1 MTVKVHLI
9 SQYKNYRMLTN
20 TRKLEFRNGVCV
32 VEFQSADEANNFVKA
47 IAENPALTPYCRVST
62 MEGAAA
68 VSASHEAQA
77 SQTGIKV
84 GAQTSEV
91 PPQLALTTS
100 GVTQQMAFA
109 QAEVEPQS
117 REGGEPADDGQPQ
130 GEPVLGDQPQGD
142 AQPASQPAQQLTL
155 KLTNKGGA

>member
-32 VEFQSADEANNFVKA
+32 VEFQSTDEANNFVKA

-77 SQTGIKV
+77 SQSGIKV

-91 PPQLALTTS
+91 PPQLALTTN

-109 QAEVEPQS
+109 QADVDPQSQS
-117 REGGEPADDGQPQ
+117 REGQI
-130 GEPVLGDQPQGD
+130 GDQID
-142 AQPASQPAQQLTL
+142 AQPEQVNDQVNEQPASQPAQQLTL

>member
-32 VEFQSADEANNFVKA
+32 VEFQSADEAKNFVKA

-109 QAEVEPQS
+109 QAEENPQS
-117 REGGEPADDGQPQ
+117 REVATQSSEEPIGE
-130 GEPVLGDQPQGD
+130 EPVVDQSSTEQ
-142 AQPASQPAQQLTL
+142 AQPSSTAPAQLTL

>member
-32 VEFQSADEANNFVKA
+32 VEFQSVDEANNFVKA

-77 SQTGIKV
+77 SQSGIKV

-91 PPQLALTTS
+91 PPQLALTTN

-109 QAEVEPQS
+109 QAEMDPQSQS
-117 REGGEPADDGQPQ
+117 REGSKDAQSSN
-130 GEPVLGDQPQGD
+130 DQPQGD
-142 AQPASQPAQQLTL
+142 AQPASQPAQQLTF

>member
-32 VEFQSADEANNFVKA
+32 VEFQSADEAKNFVKA

-109 QAEVEPQS
+109 QAEENPQS
-117 REGGEPADDGQPQ
+117 REVATQSREEPIGE
-130 GEPVLGDQPQGD
+130 EPVVDQSSTEQ
-142 AQPASQPAQQLTL
+142 AQSSSTAPAQLTL

>member
-1 MTVKVHLI
+1 
-9 SQYKNYRMLTN
+9 MLTN

-109 QAEVEPQS
+109 QAEENPQS
-117 REGGEPADDGQPQ
+117 REVATQSREGSNDGEPA
-130 GEPVLGDQPQGD
+130 QGD
-142 AQPASQPAQQLTL
+142 QPASQPAQPAQLTL

>member
-1 MTVKVHLI
+1 MTVKVHLV

-32 VEFQSADEANNFVKA
+32 VEFQSADEAKNFVKA

-109 QAEVEPQS
+109 QAEENPQS
-117 REGGEPADDGQPQ
+117 REVATQSREEPIGE
-130 GEPVLGDQPQGD
+130 EPEGDQSSTEQ
-142 AQPASQPAQQLTL
+142 AQPSSTAPAQLTL

>member
-47 IAENPALTPYCRVST
+47 IAENPALIPYCRVST

-77 SQTGIKV
+77 SQSGIKV

-109 QAEVEPQS
+109 QAGEDPQSQS
-117 REGGEPADDGQPQ
+117 REGLASQPIGE
-130 GEPVLGDQPQGD
+130 EPKGGPLDSQS
-142 AQPASQPAQQLTL
+142 ANQPASQPAQQLTL

>member
-32 VEFQSADEANNFVKA
+32 VEFQSVDEANNFVKA

-77 SQTGIKV
+77 SQSGIKV

-100 GVTQQMAFA
+100 GVTQQLAFA
-109 QAEVEPQS
+109 QAEENPQSQS
-117 REGGEPADDGQPQ
+117 REGSNGDEHKDAQP
-130 GEPVLGDQPQGD
+130 EGD
-142 AQPASQPAQQLTL
+142 QPASQPAQQLTL
-155 KLTNKGGA
+155 KLTNNGGV

>member
-109 QAEVEPQS
+109 QAEENPQS
-117 REGGEPADDGQPQ
+117 REVATQSREGSNDGEPAQ
-130 GEPVLGDQPQGD
+130 GDQSSTEQ
-142 AQPASQPAQQLTL
+142 AQSASAQLTL

>member
-47 IAENPALTPYCRVST
+47 IAENPALTPYCLVST

-109 QAEVEPQS
+109 QAEENPQS
-117 REGGEPADDGQPQ
+117 REVATQSREGSNDGEPA
-130 GEPVLGDQPQGD
+130 QGD
-142 AQPASQPAQQLTL
+142 QPASQPAQPAQLTL

>member
-1 MTVKVHLI
+1 MTVKVHLV

-62 MEGAAA
+62 MQGAAA

-77 SQTGIKV
+77 SQSGIKV

-109 QAEVEPQS
+109 QAETDPQSQS
-117 REGGEPADDGQPQ
+117 REGSKDVIDGDPSNDA
-130 GEPVLGDQPQGD
+130 PSGD
-142 AQPASQPAQQLTL
+142 APNGQLTL